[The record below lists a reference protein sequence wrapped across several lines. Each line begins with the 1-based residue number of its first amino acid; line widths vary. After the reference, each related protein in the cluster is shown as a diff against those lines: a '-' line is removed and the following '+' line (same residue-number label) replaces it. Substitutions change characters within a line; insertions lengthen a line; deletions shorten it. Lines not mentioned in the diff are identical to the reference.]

1 MFEYHQTLITMKMFS
16 SLSFGEL
23 FTSWKEVHL
32 LFVVA
37 KVIRQYF
44 FSLYLISYIVVCL
57 LACLFGF
64 LSHSKIFHV

>member
-37 KVIRQYF
+37 KVIRQYLF
-44 FSLYLISYIVVCL
+44 LSLSYFLYSCL
-57 LACLFGF
+57 FACLFGF